1 MQEAAA
7 PQFQEKAFFEYHQG
21 FKYVKN
27 RYFLAKK
34 ILKVKKSFEKPINN
48 QDLSVHV
55 LTGHRDLVMLVWA
68 LASYYLVSQAIGQLY
83 IHSDGTLDKGDKKII
98 KKFFPSAQVV
108 EPAEFLEKFDSELMN
123 YPLVK
128 KYRTQ
133 YPQFFLLKKL
143 LDPYFY
149 STKRLRL
156 IIDSDL
162 KTTFWEVPDPFNQD
176 LEFARKVKN
185 QIQKMVIS
193 LIKSYV

>member
-1 MQEAAA
+1 
-7 PQFQEKAFFEYHQG
+7 
-21 FKYVKN
+21 
-27 RYFLAKK
+27 
-34 ILKVKKSFEKPINN
+34 
-48 QDLSVHV
+48 
-55 LTGHRDLVMLVWA
+55 MLVWA

-162 KTTFWEVPDPFNQD
+162 IWFSEPKLIDQQISNYSNPLMMQGVLAGEGNFVWFKDGSRLDQD
-176 LEFARKVKN
+176 LANYNSGIVLYSVGSFNLR
-185 QIQKMVIS
+185 KMVEYFDRINDEVKQNQHFIEQAGYAYC
-193 LIKSYV
+193 LTNV